1 MSKLLICSRIVMLC
15 AILFMGM
22 RSASAQIGTP
32 FIINFPESSY
42 ASESYIS
49 SPQNWDFV
57 QDSRGLIYTANSS
70 GILEYD
76 GYRWRMV
83 NGTAKKFILDL
94 ARDSSGRIFGGG
106 RNELGYLGID
116 STGNQAFRSLLSAL
130 PDSVRQFGQMQ
141 SVIAGPS
148 GVYFV
153 APKHVFLWKD
163 NAFQIWNSPT
173 QLNRGFLIDGEIMI
187 QQAGT
192 GLVQPTANKLSLYP
206 GSEACRE
213 IEIRAIVPLAGSSS
227 ALLLISK
234 GKGLFRLNSRGLS
247 PLPSP
252 LSNRKRKLLV
262 LDAIPLSNGEIAIA
276 AYGDGVFIIRTDGSI
291 RTQIRKRDGLLDD
304 NVIAL
309 RTDTENGIWAG
320 LGKGISRINYPSSL
334 SQFGSS
340 YRLKGIPNCATWHLG
355 ELYIGTTSGLF
366 RYDPESQATVFDTLA
381 GEQFRLGV
389 FDLLSVNNQLLIAAP
404 TGTYSLQ
411 KGKFTRITSAKNE
424 LLYADPSWPNRVF
437 MALPAGIGMIQLTGN
452 AWQLEGTVAPLT
464 GTLTG
469 ITKGPDQALWVS
481 QSAAITRVVFP
492 DQPDLAEA
500 IVQPIPIDTAAGIQP
515 QFTGVHSLN
524 ENILFSTDKGIYRY
538 DPAQNQ
544 VVADSTII
552 PMPPG
557 KSRTPVNLLT
567 PDREGNLWFTS
578 GKRRWKSHS
587 GNNDNYETAE
597 ESLKS
602 IEGQQVWDMYSDPD
616 GIIWMGA
623 NEGLF
628 RFDPAQSQAGDHT
641 FHALIRSASLPGDS
655 VIFKGKYF
663 DPHPRQS
670 GATQP
675 ISHTF
680 PYGAS
685 DLQFSFSATTYAFPD
700 KTEFSYRLEG
710 YDRSW
715 SPWRTGIHT
724 ERYTNLKEGIYQF
737 KVRAKNLPG
746 EVSEED
752 QFSFQI
758 LPPWYRTWWSQI
770 LFLLL
775 MGGLAYLVFRYA
787 TYLQERKSL
796 RKQRSLEAKLE
807 QEQRVSEQLQLLD
820 KLKDEF
826 LANTSHE
833 LRTPLNGIIGIA
845 EGIIDQPEISQNEML
860 RQNMGMVI
868 ASGKRLS
875 NLVNDLLDFSQLK
888 TQHIQLRLRPVDM
901 RSLADIVLNICR
913 PLIYGKNLQ
922 LINHIP
928 ESLPPVEADE
938 NRLEQI
944 LLNLMGNA
952 IKFTQT
958 GNITLTAEV
967 SGPMIEIAVTDT
979 GIGIPE
985 AKQSAIFQSFEQGD
999 GSIAREYGGTGLGL
1013 SITRQLVQLHGGDI
1027 SVSSQPGEGSVFRFT
1042 LPISHDDQVVKQET
1056 RASEKVAQIRE
1067 MGGVPETKDARFVP
1081 ASDTTINILIVDDEP
1096 INQQVLKNHLADS
1109 HYHLVSAMNGDEA
1122 LRILKGAIRFDLVLL
1137 DIMMPRMSG
1146 YEVCQRIREQFL
1158 PSELPVI
1165 MITAKNQVKDLVEG
1179 FSYGANDYLAKPFSK
1194 SEFLARIKMH
1204 LNLFSINKATAR
1216 FVPYEFLRSLGKESI
1231 LDVQLGDQTE
1241 KTVTVLFIDIRAYTT
1256 LSEQMTP
1263 EDNFRF
1269 LNGYLGRI
1277 GPLISD
1283 NRGFVNQYYGDGIM
1297 ALFLGSPEDAIIA
1310 SINIRLRLA
1319 QYNREREEQGRVPIA
1334 TGTGIHTGS
1343 LILGILGDEMHMD
1356 AGVVSDTVNTASRME
1371 GLTKIFG
1378 VPTIVSQDSV
1388 NLLHQADHYNY
1399 RFLGNVMVKGKVEAI
1414 GIYEFFDGESAEI
1427 VELML
1432 ALQPRF
1438 EAGID
1443 HYFAKEFQQAA
1454 TAFEE
1459 VLAKNPGDKPSQ
1471 YYLAQSQRYQHS
1483 GVPDDWTGVEFMGQ
1497 K

>member
-1 MSKLLICSRIVMLC
+1 MIKLLIYSRIVVLC
-15 AILFMGM
+15 AILLMWM
-22 RSASAQIGTP
+22 SPVRAQIGTP

-57 QDSRGLIYTANSS
+57 QDSRGIMYTANSS

-76 GYRWRMV
+76 GYQWRMV
-83 NGTAKKFILDL
+83 AGTAKKFILDL
-94 ARDSSGRIFGGG
+94 ARDSSGHIFGGG

-130 PDSVRQFGQMQ
+130 PDSVQQFGQMQ
-141 SVIAGPS
+141 SVIAGPK

-163 NAFQIWNSPT
+163 NAFQIWSSPT
-173 QLNRGFLIDGEIMI
+173 QLNRGFLIDGEIII
-187 QQAGT
+187 QQAGI
-192 GLVQPTANKLSLYP
+192 GLVRPTENKLSLYP
-206 GSEACRE
+206 GSEACRD
-213 IEIRAIVPLAGSSS
+213 IEIRAIVRLAGSSS
-227 ALLLISK
+227 TLLLISK

-247 PLPSP
+247 SLPSP

-276 AYGDGVFIIRTDGSI
+276 AYGDGIFIIRTDGSI

-320 LGKGISRINYPSSL
+320 LGKGISRINYPSPL

-366 RYDPESQATVFDTLA
+366 RYDPRTQATVFDTLA

-389 FDLLSVNNQLLIAAP
+389 FDLLSVNKQLLVAAP

-411 KGKFTRITSAKNE
+411 NGKFTRITSAKSE
-424 LLYADPSWPNRVF
+424 LLYADPSWPDRVF
-437 MALPAGIGMIQLTGN
+437 MALPAGMAMIRLTGN
-452 AWQLEGTVAPLT
+452 AWQMEGTLESFT

-469 ITKGPDQALWVS
+469 IAKGPDQTLWVS
-481 QSAAITRVVFP
+481 QPSTITRVAFQE
-492 DQPDLAEA
+492 QPNLASA
-500 IVQPIPIDTAAGIQP
+500 IVQRIPIDTSAGAQP
-515 QFTGVHSLN
+515 QFTGVHFLN
-524 ENILFSTDKGIYRY
+524 KHILFSANNGIYRY
-538 DPAQNQ
+538 DSEQNL
-544 VVADSTII
+544 VVADSSLI

-557 KSRTPVNLLT
+557 KSGTPVNLLT
-567 PDREGNLWFTS
+567 ADKAGNLWFTS
-578 GKRRWKSHS
+578 GKRRWKSSKGNS
-587 GNNDNYETAE
+587 GNYATAE
-597 ESLKS
+597 ESLKP
-602 IEGQQVWDMYSDPD
+602 IEGQQIWDMYSDPS

-623 NEGLF
+623 NEGLL
-628 RFDPAQSQAGDHT
+628 RFDPTPSQAGNHS

-655 VIFKGKYF
+655 VIFMGKYF
-663 DPHPRQS
+663 DS
-670 GATQP
+670 QP

-680 PYGAS
+680 PYGRS
-685 DLQFSFSATTYAFPD
+685 DLQFSFSATAYSFPD
-700 KTEFSYRLEG
+700 KTEFSYRLDG
-710 YDRSW
+710 YDRTW

-724 ERYTNLKEGIYQF
+724 ERYTNLKEGVYQF
-737 KVRAKNLPG
+737 RVRAKNLLG

-752 QFSFQI
+752 QFAFRI
-758 LPPWYRTWWSQI
+758 LPPWYRTWWAQI

-796 RKQRSLEAKLE
+796 RKQQGLEAKLE

-845 EGIIDQPEISQNEML
+845 EGIIDQPEISQNEIL

-967 SGPMIEIAVTDT
+967 SGSMIEVAVTDT

-1027 SVSSQPGEGSVFRFT
+1027 SVSSQPGEGSIFRFT
-1042 LPISHDDQVVKQET
+1042 LPISHDNQVVKQAT

-1122 LRILKGAIRFDLVLL
+1122 LRILKGPIRFDLVLL

-1231 LDVQLGDQTE
+1231 LDVRLGDQTE

-1319 QYNREREEQGRVPIA
+1319 QYNRERVEQGRVPIA

-1378 VPTIVSQDSV
+1378 VSTIVSQDSV
-1388 NLLHQADHYNY
+1388 DLLHQADHYNY

-1414 GIYEFFDGESAEI
+1414 GIYEFFDGESAET

-1438 EAGID
+1438 EEGIT
-1443 HYFAKEFQQAA
+1443 HYFSKEFQQAT

-1459 VLAKNPGDKPSQ
+1459 VLNQNPGDKPAQ
-1471 YYLAQSQRYQHS
+1471 YYLAQSQRYQYS